1 MISEFD
7 LIKRHFQRPT
17 RHTELGVGDD
27 AALIRATAGYELVV
41 STDMLVAGTHFLADD
56 DPESLGWKALA
67 VNVSDLA
74 AMGAAP
80 KWALL
85 AIALPQPREAWVS
98 AFAGGLFDCADAFGI
113 DLVGGDTTRGP
124 LNFCVT
130 ILGEVP
136 LGGALR
142 RDGARPDQDIWIS
155 GRPGRA
161 ALGLAHARGL
171 TVLADQGRAECLAA
185 LHRPQPRQSLGLAL
199 CGIASSA
206 IDVSD
211 GLLADLGHILER
223 SGVGAIVDVA
233 AVPADGLNCF
243 CDDAELVRNS
253 LLAGGDD
260 YELMFTAAAE
270 RRGEVDALAQRLGL
284 PLARIG
290 RTTDEPAGSL
300 SLREADGSLSVPV
313 RRGYDHFAR

>member
-27 AALIRATAGYELVV
+27 AALLRTTPGCELAV
-41 STDMLVAGTHFLADD
+41 STDMLVAGTHFLPDD

-67 VNVSDLA
+67 VSVSDMA
-74 AMGAAP
+74 AMGAVP

-85 AIALPQPREAWVS
+85 AIALPQPREPFVA
-98 AFAGGLFDCADAFGI
+98 AFARGLFACADAFGI
-113 DLVGGDTTRGP
+113 DLAGGDTTRGP

-130 ILGEVP
+130 IVGEVP
-136 LGGALR
+136 HGGALR
-142 RDGARPDQDIWIS
+142 RDGAWPDEDIWIS

-161 ALGLAHARGL
+161 ALGLAQVRGL
-171 TVLADQGRAECLAA
+171 TVLGEGGRADCLAA
-185 LHRPQPRQSLGLAL
+185 LRRPQPRLALGLAL
-199 CGIASSA
+199 RGIASSA

-233 AVPADGLNCF
+233 ALPREELDRC
-243 CDDAELVRNS
+243 CDDAELVRDC

-260 YELMFTAAAE
+260 YELIFTAAAE
-270 RRGEVDALAQRLGL
+270 RRDEIDQLARRLAL
-284 PLARIG
+284 PLTRIG
-290 RTTDEPAGSL
+290 NIADEPAGAL
-300 SLREADGSLSVPV
+300 HLREADGSLSVPA
-313 RRGYDHFAR
+313 RRGYDHFA